1 MTKEKGGGVRI
12 ITKGVSG
19 SQKGFQGHKGVSG
32 PSQKGF
38 QGHKGVSGAQR
49 GFIVTKGFRVVKGG
63 FSHTYPSDQCRMSI
77 VHFIFRQNS

>member
-1 MTKEKGGGVRI
+1 MTKKNGGGSQDHHKRGFRG
-12 ITKGVSG
+12 TKR
-19 SQKGFQGHKGVSG
+19 FQDRHN
-32 PSQKGF
+32 
-38 QGHKGVSGAQR
+38 GVSGAQR